1 MRRRR
6 LKEKAWNE
14 DLGFLPAFTND
25 KVLENYVNDLV
36 TKRNKLMD
44 SIIVEKDGKY

>member
-6 LKEKAWNE
+6 LGGPYNI
-14 DLGFLPAFTND
+14 TND